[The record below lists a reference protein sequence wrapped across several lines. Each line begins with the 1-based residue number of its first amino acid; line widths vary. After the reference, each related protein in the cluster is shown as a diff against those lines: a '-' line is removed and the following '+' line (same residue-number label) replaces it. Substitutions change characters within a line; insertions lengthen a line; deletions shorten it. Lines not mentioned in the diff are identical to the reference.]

1 MTDTQVANFE
11 QLSKSQI
18 MEMIGQEGGQ
28 SSGTGLPRL
37 TINRQPEDDDGNK
50 IPMGTYGVY
59 DSGIES
65 MVYGKP
71 AIFRPFINSFQFM
84 EYDTEQNKFSKRSVI
99 FKNWK
104 DEAIDTSG
112 GTRCGKVPFKERDK
126 LSKAQLEMQKNIKCY
141 RLVYGTVSM
150 EGQNAEG
157 NPVSIKHKPVLWRV
171 TGSNFTP
178 VGEAMQSLKNR
189 KKLMFNHTLSL
200 ETDKRKAG
208 STVYY
213 VSSIKVNQDEV
224 KFTNED
230 MELMQKFQDIITTEN
245 EEIVELWKEANKA
258 KNGTADNESTKLVS
272 DVEGSPFE
280 GNE

>member
-171 TGSNFTP
+171 TGSNFPP
-178 VGEAMQSLKNR
+178 VGEAMQILKNR

-245 EEIVELWKEANKA
+245 EEIVGLWKEANKS
-258 KNGTADNESTKLVS
+258 KNGTADNESAKLVS
-272 DVEGSPFE
+272 NVEGSPFE
-280 GNE
+280 VDE

>member
-1 MTDTQVANFE
+1 MTDTQIANFE

-178 VGEAMQSLKNR
+178 VGEAMQSLKIER
-189 KKLMFNHTLSL
+189 S
-200 ETDKRKAG
+200 
-208 STVYY
+208 
-213 VSSIKVNQDEV
+213 
-224 KFTNED
+224 
-230 MELMQKFQDIITTEN
+230 
-245 EEIVELWKEANKA
+245 
-258 KNGTADNESTKLVS
+258 
-272 DVEGSPFE
+272 
-280 GNE
+280 